1 MHAWPRGESGTGHFL
16 RCWKCPVPSC
26 GGHYRTERSSKLA
39 PFFSPH
45 LSSLRWSPATTVFLP
60 VPAVLPPLERHVS
73 RVESCTVLCVCL
85 FGVTWRL
92 CSLAASRTH
101 FSHCSAVFRWTAV
114 ARCVHPSTSGWTLG
128 LFAVWDDTWRMNLHI
143 RVFEQ
148 TCVFIS
154 LG

>member
-1 MHAWPRGESGTGHFL
+1 MAGEGRGARATFCGAGNVPYPPAEATTGPNVRRNL
-16 RCWKCPVPSC
+16 
-26 GGHYRTERSSKLA
+26 
-39 PFFSPH
+39 H
-45 LSSLRWSPATTVFLP
+45 LSSPRWSPATTVFLP